1 MRDNPSSSDDRLDAI
16 VAEYYEARDAG
27 QPLTVDEL
35 AARHPD
41 LAGQIRTF
49 IQDIESVAAV
59 LQHRRGPSGLAES
72 IAPSGRRLASS
83 SADRTVRI
91 WDARVAPPS
100 PAHPATGS

>member
-1 MRDNPSSSDDRLDAI
+1 MRDDPSSPDDRLDAI

-49 IQDIESVAAV
+49 VQDIESVVAV
-59 LQHRRGPSGLAES
+59 LQHRRGPSGLEKTA
-72 IAPSGRRLASS
+72 APSGRRLASS
-83 SADRTVRI
+83 SADKTIKI